1 MLYECESMVC
11 LSVFLLIHSTSSFR
25 CYYVIIIVYWNYLS
39 KFFLLSR
46 CLLHKVETLH
56 SSSNLFQLNIEFSYY
71 IFSNLSCIRIQWNLM
86 FVKDF
91 YTIIPS
97 TNSLE
102 VILIILCCAER
113 WNGSEKTKINE
124 IKVSNG
130 ISR

>member
-1 MLYECESMVC
+1 MWIDGLFVSFFYSFIQLLRFDVIML
-11 LSVFLLIHSTSSFR
+11 LLFN
-25 CYYVIIIVYWNYLS
+25 IVYWNYLS

-113 WNGSEKTKINE
+113 WNGNEKTKINE